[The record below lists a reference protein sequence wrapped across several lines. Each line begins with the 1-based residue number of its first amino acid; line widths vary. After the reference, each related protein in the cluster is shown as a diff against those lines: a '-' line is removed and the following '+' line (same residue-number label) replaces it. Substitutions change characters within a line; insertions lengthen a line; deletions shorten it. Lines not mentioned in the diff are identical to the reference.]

1 LKKVGF
7 GRVGLLLIHCTFS
20 ESAAPS
26 MLGDRLIDAGEFS
39 ENQRPDNS
47 APLEE
52 LLRSLNVSAI
62 AEAA

>member
-1 LKKVGF
+1 
-7 GRVGLLLIHCTFS
+7 
-20 ESAAPS
+20 

-39 ENQRPDNS
+39 DNQRPDNS

-62 AEAA
+62 ADAA

>member
-1 LKKVGF
+1 MSLKK
-7 GRVGLLLIHCTFS
+7 
-20 ESAAPS
+20 SAVVELACASVNQEAPS

-39 ENQRPDNS
+39 DNQRPDNS

>member
-1 LKKVGF
+1 
-7 GRVGLLLIHCTFS
+7 
-20 ESAAPS
+20 

-39 ENQRPDNS
+39 DNQRPDNS
-47 APLEE
+47 ASLEE